1 MMPGVR
7 VIGHSQTMTVYED
20 EIPARRRG
28 VGTKVLALACGILA
42 ILGSFWGIVWFIRSY
57 VEPPRVMMPA
67 GARLAS
73 RDSVPV
79 APPVTP
85 AAADPTVTG
94 QIKPAVE
101 AQTPTAAPP
110 PPAAAPPAVLPAA
123 PPPRPTPMAKDP
135 DQSSGSVADRWGPMN
150 QSGAAP
156 AAPAPAAPPFP
167 AAAAPA
173 PPPPPAMAAPAAPAE
188 TAPAALAT
196 SEKEVEEVA
205 EGSVP
210 AFDGPAPLPRR
221 RPVMTA
227 QRRTDPPLPRP
238 RPDGQVAPQSVFI
251 AVPTTDDRYPTGQ

>member
-1 MMPGVR
+1 
-7 VIGHSQTMTVYED
+7 MTVYED

-67 GARLAS
+67 GVKLAS
-73 RDSVPV
+73 RDSTPV
-79 APPVTP
+79 VAPVTP
-85 AAADPTVTG
+85 PAAEPTITG
-94 QIKPAVE
+94 QIKPPVE
-101 AQTPTAAPP
+101 AQAPP
-110 PPAAAPPAVLPAA
+110 PPPAVLQAA
-123 PPPRPTPMAKDP
+123 PPPRPATMARDP
-135 DQSSGSVADRWGPMN
+135 DQAGSVADRWGPMS
-150 QSGAAP
+150 QFGPAPAPPAVAAP
-156 AAPAPAAPPFP
+156 AAPM
-167 AAAAPA
+167 PA
-173 PPPPPAMAAPAAPAE
+173 PPPPASAQAPAE

-196 SEKEVEEVA
+196 AAPEREIEEVA
-205 EGSVP
+205 EGSIP

-238 RPDGQVAPQSVFI
+238 RPDGQVAPQSVFT